1 MSLYK
6 RARYAMQE
14 KGQNKTGS
22 ERRKNKRYNA
32 NKKYALKRN
41 GVERN
46 ARKNTGNGDKE
57 TRYIRP
63 K

>member
-1 MSLYK
+1 
-6 RARYAMQE
+6 MQE

-63 K
+63 KWRNK